1 MMYCNACGKK
11 LKMQHDVSLEDAFEA
26 KKQWGFFSK
35 KDMKLHSFVLCE
47 ECYDRITAQFV
58 IPPDVSEVTEL

>member
-11 LKMQHDVSLEDAFEA
+11 LKMQHDVLLEDAFEA
-26 KKQWGFFSK
+26 KKQW
-35 KDMKLHSFVLCE
+35 E

>member
-11 LKMQHDVSLEDAFEA
+11 LKMQHDVLLEDAFEA

-35 KDMKLHSFVLCE
+35 KDMILHSYKNIGVCE
-47 ECYDRITAQFV
+47 SAEMIGAAG
-58 IPPDVSEVTEL
+58 

>member
-11 LKMQHDVSLEDAFEA
+11 LKMQHDVLLEDAFEA
-26 KKQWGFFSK
+26 KKQ
-35 KDMKLHSFVLCE
+35 DMKLHSFVLCE

>member
-11 LKMQHDVSLEDAFEA
+11 LKMQHDVLLEDAFEA

-35 KDMKLHSFVLCE
+35 K